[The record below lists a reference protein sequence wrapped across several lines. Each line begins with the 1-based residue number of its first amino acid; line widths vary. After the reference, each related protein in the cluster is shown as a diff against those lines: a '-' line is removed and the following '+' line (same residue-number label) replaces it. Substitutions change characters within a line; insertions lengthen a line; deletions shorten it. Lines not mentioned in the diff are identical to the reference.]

1 MSYTWKENLDVA
13 IPVKITGNVTL
24 NSGYIG
30 AVALTDDA
38 GANIAEVHTGAGDGR
53 SKDTYGIA
61 NYSYLISYDKDADK
75 WNRIRVNKS
84 GQGALTVATSGSD
97 YVVTRRATSAVL
109 LASGLATMDT
119 YTYSGAA
126 FTDKN
131 TASVVVDYLGGG
143 SGVSYR
149 VRGHAIQNIAP
160 AIIGSGV
167 VATSGNQGTLTVT
180 GAYQYVEVGV
190 ANLQAGFSGAA
201 SVILATQ

>member
-1 MSYTWKENLDVA
+1 MSYTLKQNLDTP
-13 IPVKITGNVTL
+13 IPVTISGTVTTTSFSGVGVFLPATQVVKI
-24 NSGYIG
+24 SG
-30 AVALTDDA
+30 
-38 GANIAEVHTGAGDGR
+38 E
-53 SKDTYGIA
+53 
-61 NYSYLISYDKDADK
+61 
-75 WNRIRVNKS
+75 
-84 GQGALTVATSGSD
+84 Q
-97 YVVTRRATSAVL
+97 VVTRKATSAVI

-180 GAYQYVEVGV
+180 GAYQYIEVGV
-190 ANLQAGFSGAA
+190 ANLQAGFSGTA